1 MLLARGRVGNRY
13 HCNPQCNLPSGLSHG
28 QAPPRT
34 TDQGGGDR
42 RLQRRAQSLV
52 PPARAGRHRACLS
65 LAHSTSRISPYM
77 LIFVQALWTKGW
89 QGESCVICTAGE
101 RLVSPHGSTD
111 KGRSCFPWQLSW
123 ANR

>member
-1 MLLARGRVGNRY
+1 M
-13 HCNPQCNLPSGLSHG
+13 
-28 QAPPRT
+28 
-34 TDQGGGDR
+34 
-42 RLQRRAQSLV
+42 
-52 PPARAGRHRACLS
+52 
-65 LAHSTSRISPYM
+65 PYM

-123 ANR
+123 ANRCLEGRCFEHPLYKDPTPPGVALESLEKEATACGTLDWTGQIPIMMWRCWMKRVSAWAYGALPTATKA